1 MTRLIGD
8 TAPAGAGEIRHQ
20 PARAALALPCQLVLP
35 TAHIPTASLR
45 VP

>member
-1 MTRLIGD
+1 MTCPIGD
-8 TAPAGAGEIRHQ
+8 TTAAGAGEIRHQ